1 VQRRFVVI
9 GAVVAAVVVA
19 AVVAAL
25 LLASGGDDEAT
36 PGGTHLA
43 GADETRALLRGIPQD
58 DIAIGPPDAPVTL
71 VEFADLQC
79 PFCASWATD
88 AFPDV
93 VEEYVRPGKL
103 RIEFR
108 GLAFIGDD
116 SEKALRAA
124 LAAGQQDRLWHVVE
138 LLYRNQ
144 GAENSGWVTDE
155 LLDAVGRAAGLDV
168 DAWHGAFESAAV
180 DGQLAA
186 AERLARANAIQST
199 PSFLVGRTGGT
210 LRRDDVVSL
219 DAGGITPAID
229 RALSG

>member
-155 LLDAVGRAAGLDV
+155 LLDAVGRTAGLDV

-210 LRRDDVVSL
+210 LRRVDVVSL